1 VEKIGLAR
9 ERYRKPI
16 KPTMELHTSKL
27 GSEKRGRSIGS
38 ARSRIDADTSS
49 CLPKPSKQ
57 DKGTQ
62 ATSSLQQDLLKVKP
76 VAIDS
81 AVDCLRKRLGGVRLH
96 PHGGLISRRGA
107 EILTQI
113 FLRPP
118 TSPGKFGW
126 IMRFGALG
134 ASASPFFNGFRPYWR
149 VFLLF

>member
-1 VEKIGLAR
+1 VWRKLVWLAKDI
-9 ERYRKPI
+9 EH
-16 KPTMELHTSKL
+16 TMELHTSKL
-27 GSEKRGRSIGS
+27 GSERRGRSIGS
-38 ARSRIDADTSS
+38 AGSRIDSDKSS

-57 DKGTQ
+57 DEGTQ

-96 PHGGLISRRGA
+96 PHGGLISRHRA
-107 EILTQI
+107 EILPQI
-113 FLRPP
+113 FLSPP

-134 ASASPFFNGFRPYWR
+134 ASASPFF
-149 VFLLF
+149 